1 MIKQTKRILFF
12 IFYVLERLNYN
23 IAWFNSELFIN
34 FFPELE
40 LMSKINYHKKALVI
54 SGGGSKGAFAGGV
67 AQYLVKEKKNK
78 YDIFIGTSTGSL
90 MVSHLAL
97 GKLSELKT
105 LYTNVDQKTIFSN
118 NPFIIKKVHG
128 EKVITINHL
137 NTLWNFINGRK
148 TFGESKNLRKL
159 IRNNITEDMFLQ
171 IIKNDAEVVV
181 TVSNLSTN
189 NVEYK
194 TLRECTYN
202 DFCDWI
208 WASCNYIPF
217 MSLLEK
223 NGCQYADGGFGCL
236 VPINEAILRGAKEVD
251 VIILETEVTQINRM
265 KSKNPFSLL
274 FDVFDFMLEHVERH
288 NITIGKLSAKN
299 NDVKLNLY
307 YTPTVLTTNSLI
319 FDKELMTSWWQSG
332 YEHAQS
338 KNQLVMNDFRPDLL
352 DDVKG

>member
-1 MIKQTKRILFF
+1 MKYRKR
-12 IFYVLERLNYN
+12 
-23 IAWFNSELFIN
+23 
-34 FFPELE
+34 
-40 LMSKINYHKKALVI
+40 ALVI

-67 AQYLVKEKKNK
+67 AEYLIKEKDIH
-78 YDIFIGTSTGSL
+78 YDMFIGTSTGSL
-90 MVSHLAL
+90 MVSHLAAE
-97 GKLSELKT
+97 KIDELKA
-105 LYTNVDQKTIFSN
+105 LYTNVNQRTIFSN
-118 NPFIIKKVHG
+118 NPFLIKKVHG

-159 IRNNITEDMFLQ
+159 IRKHVTEEMFFN
-171 IIKNDAEVVV
+171 IIKNNSEVVV

-189 NVEYK
+189 TIEYK

-236 VPINEAILRGAKEVD
+236 VPIREAIQRGAKEVD
-251 VIILETEVTQINRM
+251 AIILETEVTQINRL

-274 FDVFDFMLEHVERH
+274 FDAFDFMLEHVERH
-288 NITIGKLSAKN
+288 NITIGKLTAKQH
-299 NDVKLNLY
+299 DVNLNLY

-319 FDKELMTSWWQSG
+319 FDKKLMTKWWQSG
-332 YEHAQS
+332 YEYA
-338 KNQLVMNDFRPDLL
+338 KMKDEKMMNDFRPNLKAD
-352 DDVKG
+352 